1 MKVGDLV
8 KCHYLDKIGVVLRKY
23 SYDDPT
29 WTRIALHD
37 HSPPPAIY
45 KFDVMWRDGTIGPNI
60 PKFDLEVLSEA
71 R

>member
-1 MKVGDLV
+1 MKPGSLV

-29 WTRIALHD
+29 WPSHWDLRSMLTRDKL
-37 HSPPPAIY
+37 
-45 KFDVMWRDGTIGPNI
+45 DVMWRDGTIGSKI
-60 PKFDLEVLSEA
+60 DKFDLEILNEA